1 MAIGNYI
8 TLEAQEIAIYFL
20 IIIAVILLV
29 GLYYRLIKKETNK
42 IIALLPNIEVT
53 LGILGTF
60 VGIYIGLLEFDV
72 QDISKSIPALLEGLK
87 TAFITSIA
95 GISASIILRFAF
107 EGKSVQEEKK
117 SEVREEDPIDLLK
130 AIVAGINNL
139 ERSSREIEKSIVAC
153 FRSDEE
159 YSLISQLKL
168 IRQEIMDT
176 RREIITNFKEFA
188 DKIAKSSTD
197 ALVEALKKV
206 IDDFNVLLNELV
218 SESFKELSS
227 AMVKLTEWQENYR
240 THVDEMQG
248 NINTLITHMKETVKI
263 FESSAETLSKIDN
276 NLESIDSSISGLSVS
291 AADITQH
298 IESLKLQNET
308 LKESMLSIKQIGED
322 AKSVLPNITEH
333 IDNLTTRLENSVLN
347 VTEKFDETSTIM
359 GEFVDKSIKDIQ
371 GAVDNHSKSI
381 QKSIEDID
389 KGLNE
394 ELSKALNI
402 LAGSLAALSAKFAE
416 DYLPLTERLRDI
428 IRIAE
433 KVDEK

>member
-1 MAIGNYI
+1 M
-8 TLEAQEIAIYFL
+8 EAQQITKYFL

-95 GISASIILRFAF
+95 GISASIILRLVF

-176 RREIITNFKEFA
+176 RREIIANFKEFA

-206 IDDFNVLLNELV
+206 IDDFNILLNELV
-218 SESFKELSS
+218 SESFKELST

-263 FESSAETLSKIDN
+263 FDSSAETLSKIDN

-291 AADITQH
+291 AEDITQH

-308 LKESMLSIKQIGED
+308 LKEGMASIKQIGED

-333 IDNLTTRLENSVLN
+333 IDNLTTKLEDTVLN
-347 VTEKFDETSTIM
+347 VTGKFESTSTIM
-359 GEFVDKSIKDIQ
+359 SEFVDKSIKEIQ
-371 GAVDNHSKSI
+371 GAVDKHSESI

-402 LAGSLAALSAKFAE
+402 IAGSLAALSTKFAE
-416 DYLPLTERLRDI
+416 DYQPITERLRDI

-433 KVDEK
+433 KIDEK

>member
-248 NINTLITHMKETVKI
+248 NINTLITHMKETVRLWPDLCGNWFLRYPCLKFFFHNCFI
-263 FESSAETLSKIDN
+263 TNVLYSTKGQLSPFY
-276 NLESIDSSISGLSVS
+276 
-291 AADITQH
+291 AASDIE
-298 IESLKLQNET
+298 I
-308 LKESMLSIKQIGED
+308 
-322 AKSVLPNITEH
+322 
-333 IDNLTTRLENSVLN
+333 
-347 VTEKFDETSTIM
+347 
-359 GEFVDKSIKDIQ
+359 
-371 GAVDNHSKSI
+371 
-381 QKSIEDID
+381 
-389 KGLNE
+389 
-394 ELSKALNI
+394 
-402 LAGSLAALSAKFAE
+402 
-416 DYLPLTERLRDI
+416 
-428 IRIAE
+428 
-433 KVDEK
+433 

>member
-206 IDDFNVLLNELV
+206 IDDFNILLNELV

-263 FESSAETLSKIDN
+263 FETSSETLSKIDN
-276 NLESIDSSISGLSVS
+276 NLESIDSSLSGLSVS

-371 GAVDNHSKSI
+371 GAVDNHSESI
-381 QKSIEDID
+381 QKSIENID

-416 DYLPLTERLRDI
+416 DYLPLTE
-428 IRIAE
+428 
-433 KVDEK
+433 